1 MFLGR
6 VVGSV
11 WATVKWPELSGLKLL
26 LVRPYTFT
34 DLGGAAPTLAPAHD
48 GVVCA
53 DTLDAGVGDDV
64 IIAYGHAA
72 RVAVE
77 AELREGDPTRTP
89 IDAAIVAIVDRFAT
103 GD

>member
-34 DLGGAAPTLAPAHD
+34 DLDGDAHADRRRDRRDRRPLRDRRLIAAPPRAKL
-48 GVVCA
+48 
-53 DTLDAGVGDDV
+53 
-64 IIAYGHAA
+64 
-72 RVAVE
+72 
-77 AELREGDPTRTP
+77 
-89 IDAAIVAIVDRFAT
+89 
-103 GD
+103 